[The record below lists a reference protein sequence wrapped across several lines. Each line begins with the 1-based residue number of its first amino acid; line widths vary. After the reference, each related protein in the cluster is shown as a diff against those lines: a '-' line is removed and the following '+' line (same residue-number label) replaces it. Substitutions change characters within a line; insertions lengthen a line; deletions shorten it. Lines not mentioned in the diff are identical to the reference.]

1 MRLLS
6 RDKERAV
13 ERLILKI
20 INNHCSEVGAL
31 IEGPRLE
38 GRVSLVVIVL
48 VVPLEQGKPA
58 VRQAFAAVTKEFSTS
73 GVSLVLPEPLG
84 LDEVVLGLRWEN
96 EMKWVRTTAK
106 HLSPLGAGFYQLGFR
121 LTDIVLRGRLPG
133 TPLAANLTTTRQNI
147 KNCPF

>member
-1 MRLLS
+1 VPLLS

-31 IEGPRLE
+31 FEGPRLDS
-38 GRVSLVVIVL
+38 RVSLVVVVL

-58 VRQAFAAVTKEFSTS
+58 LPQAFAAVTKEFSAS

-84 LDEVVLGLRWEN
+84 LDKVVLGFRWEN
-96 EMKWVRTTAK
+96 EMKWMRATAR
-106 HLSPLGAGFYQLGFR
+106 HLSPLGAGFYQVGFR
-121 LTDIVLRGRLPG
+121 LTEIVCVGDCPELRSL
-133 TPLAANLTTTRQNI
+133 QI
-147 KNCPF
+147 